1 MKHNLNKLVD
11 RYRHAFGDFPTTV
24 TLADPVAAI
33 RRALK
38 TNQPIPTP
46 TDPAGKV
53 EVHTDPSVERWAG
66 EAQPIIATER
76 PWYSP
81 RRAWHTI
88 CKLLRGTTQ

>member
-1 MKHNLNKLVD
+1 MNTLDQLIEAYIE
-11 RYRHAFGDFPTTV
+11 RFGDHPTIV
-24 TLADPVAAI
+24 TMTGEDAVAAI
-33 RRALK
+33 EEALRTGQPVPEPPSGDVAVFAEGMEAVWRR
-38 TNQPIPTP
+38 
-46 TDPAGKV
+46 
-53 EVHTDPSVERWAG
+53 